1 VIDIEVEDEA
11 WTTALPDAEALVR
24 IAAEAALSSSPVAQ
38 TTGEGDHEVVEGAQS
53 LGHGASGLAPPP
65 SASPPPPPSSSG
77 QGRNWGSITL
87 LLTDDASVRELNR
100 DFRHKDSA
108 TNVLSFPAPPNP
120 EDHLGDV
127 ALAYGVCAREAAEQ
141 GKPLGHHL
149 QHLTVHGVLH
159 LLGYDHIGDD
169 EAEVMEGL
177 ERAVLAGL
185 GVPDP
190 YAAGEGEHERPR
202 TS

>member
-1 VIDIEVEDEA
+1 LIDIEVEDAA
-11 WTTALPDAEALVR
+11 WTDALPEAEELVSL
-24 IAAEAALSSSPVAQ
+24 AAAAALARADP
-38 TTGEGDHEVVEGAQS
+38 TGSVT
-53 LGHGASGLAPPP
+53 
-65 SASPPPPPSSSG
+65 
-77 QGRNWGSITL
+77 I
-87 LLTDDASVRELNR
+87 LLTDDASVRELN
-100 DFRHKDSA
+100 DQFRGKDQA

-149 QHLTVHGVLH
+149 QHLTIHGVLH

-169 EAEVMEGL
+169 EAEAMEGL

-190 YAAGEGEHERPR
+190 YAAGEGEHERP
-202 TS
+202 